1 MHVDVGVGVAVDEQ
15 VILVAQKNAAKGLRF
30 GIDKYSVSLDID
42 LVSLDP
48 THPRPLSPAHA
59 HTLNHLHTPV
69 VQLHAF
75 HFVDSPHFVRKVH
88 HDHSFF
94 RRVVGFTWYTQSV
107 HLSDMII
114 HVPAYLRVAD
124 QVTLPDG
131 SDMGTVES
139 LRVVKDKIY
148 TDFFVV
154 SADLITDFELH
165 HLADLHRLHDSSVSC
180 LLKATPEKSEVR
192 ILPRVSTPSIARES
206 LNFARIAC
214 TIADPVGALRV
225 GPCLS
230 RVTSGS
236 IHTLRR
242 TPSHSGTC
250 AEMGL

>member
-94 RRVVGFTWYTQSV
+94 GVLW
-107 HLSDMII
+107 
-114 HVPAYLRVAD
+114 
-124 QVTLPDG
+124 G
-131 SDMGTVES
+131 SRGT
-139 LRVVKDKIY
+139 R
-148 TDFFVV
+148 
-154 SADLITDFELH
+154 
-165 HLADLHRLHDSSVSC
+165 
-180 LLKATPEKSEVR
+180 
-192 ILPRVSTPSIARES
+192 
-206 LNFARIAC
+206 
-214 TIADPVGALRV
+214 
-225 GPCLS
+225 CLS
-230 RVTSGS
+230 TYL
-236 IHTLRR
+236 T
-242 TPSHSGTC
+242 
-250 AEMGL
+250 